1 MTISPPAKVK
11 PNRSSTQILASGIDS
26 LYLAIDVHWSNTDF
40 FDYLA
45 NLKETAKNTRKDA
58 PGFFELDKGKYK
70 YPFNVKPNGKN
81 GHEWIIT
88 NKEFD
93 ISFGAWKRPQSKP
106 SVLVKISSEALWHLG
121 AENTVDKIIQILFSQ
136 GGTGITIKPSR
147 VDLCVDALFSEHT
160 FNPKLVD
167 FSTTRSTYIC
177 LHFNHKKLTG
187 VGIGKGKISARLY
200 DKPLEIRQKSKKL
213 WMYDIWRIN
222 EVPKG
227 WKVIRTEFQLRRE
240 ALKQLAINDAG
251 DLFLHCDRIWAYC
264 SQKWLKFQ
272 TNPGKHH
279 TQRKTLTWWETIQ
292 NGFLGVQDPAPL
304 IRSKA
309 LRHDI
314 KQSTTQAIGYVR
326 AIIAARIAAQELDE
340 YVPAEIEDGLE
351 ILLKE
356 INQTE
361 ESKAA
366 FAESV
371 RGKKVKFHRTLSQHN
386 KAETERKKL
395 GFPTEN

>member
-11 PNRSSTQILASGIDS
+11 LDRSSTQILASGIDS
-26 LYLAIDVHWSNTDF
+26 LYLAIDVHWANTDL

-45 NLKETAKNTRKDA
+45 NLKETAKITRKDT
-58 PGFFELDKGKYK
+58 PGFFELDNGAYK

-121 AENTVDKIIQILFSQ
+121 AENTVKKILQILFSQ
-136 GGTGITIKPSR
+136 GGTRITLKPSR
-147 VDLCVDALFSEHT
+147 VDLCVDALFSERI
-160 FNPKLVD
+160 FNPKLID
-167 FSTTRSTYIC
+167 FSTTRSTYMC
-177 LHFNHKKLTG
+177 LHINHKKLTG
-187 VGIGKGKISARLY
+187 LGIGKGKISARLY

-213 WMYDIWRIN
+213 WMYDIWGIT

-227 WKVIRTEFQLRRE
+227 WKMIRTEFQLRRE
-240 ALKQLAINDAG
+240 ALKQLAINDTS

-279 TQRKTLTWWETIQ
+279 TQRKTLAWWETIQ
-292 NGFLGVQDPAPL
+292 NGFLGVQDPTPL

-309 LRHDI
+309 LRYDI

-326 AIIAARIAAQELDE
+326 AVIAARIAAQELDE

-356 INQTE
+356 VNQTE
-361 ESKAA
+361 ESKAI
-366 FAESV
+366 FAESI
-371 RGKKVKFHRTLSQHN
+371 REKKAKFHRTLSRHIE
-386 KAETERKKL
+386 AENEREKL